1 MTGVTRVTDDSL
13 SPAARIQALADR
25 LRDRSPALAG
35 CLFGGAVAAG
45 LGLGAYAV
53 VVMALWIGSPYPDS
67 GPGGATGT
75 AVSLW
80 LLGHGVGLTRADT
93 LTGVPAPLGLTPLLF
108 ALLPF
113 WLVRRAARDAAE
125 PETPEAPEIPGRTV
139 VWGVTGGYT
148 AVGALA
154 ALYATGGELRPT
166 LREAAWHLPLLALAA
181 ALTGLRSVR
190 GRAADAPSPD
200 RPGGHFGGV
209 RAALA
214 GRRGATACRAGLA
227 AALTLA
233 GGGAVLVGV
242 SLTLH
247 WDPARASYLMLTD
260 VWSGRLAVLLLALA
274 LLPNAVIWGAAYA
287 LGTGF
292 QVGTG
297 TLVTPLAATS
307 GPALPPFPLLAA
319 VPPDGPG
326 TPLTWACAAIP
337 VVAGI
342 TAGWFTGRAATPDAP
357 SGTGTDGAPS
367 PWTASVTAGTAALAA
382 LVAGLVC
389 AVAARAA
396 GGPLGTGRL
405 AELGPVWWAAGGA
418 ALAWTLL
425 LGVPTALALR
435 AWRLRTRKP
444 RASEAGGGRWAGAG
458 LFGIAMT
465 GTGLA
470 VPGAAD
476 GGTDPERRP
485 GAEDEPRDAAD
496 ADEPEDDDPERVDP
510 LDWWERVSRPDPVA
524 ALGGSFGTPYDLYD
538 QLPAHGPEDW
548 RALPAEPPALPGE
561 RPPGRE

>member
-1 MTGVTRVTDDSL
+1 MTRMTDDSL
-13 SPAARIQALADR
+13 SPAARLQALADR

-93 LTGVPAPLGLTPLLF
+93 LTGVPAPLGLTPLLL

-125 PETPEAPEIPGRTV
+125 PETPQAPEIPARTV

-190 GRAADAPSPD
+190 GRGADAPSPAGPD
-200 RPGGHFGGV
+200 GGSGGV

-247 WDPARASYLMLTD
+247 RDPARASYLMLTD

-319 VPPDGPG
+319 VPPDGAG

-342 TAGWFTGRAATPDAP
+342 TAGWFTGRAAAPDRS
-357 SGTGTDGAPS
+357 SGTDTEGAPP
-367 PWTASVTAGTAALAA
+367 PWSASVTAATAALAA

-435 AWRLRTRKP
+435 AWRLRARKP
-444 RASEAGGGRWAGAG
+444 REAGAGGGRWAGAG

-476 GGTDPERRP
+476 GGTDPEARP
-485 GAEDEPRDAAD
+485 GADAD
-496 ADEPEDDDPERVDP
+496 ADIEEEADEPDDDPERVDP

-548 RALPAEPPALPGE
+548 RALPAEEPAPPGE
-561 RPPGRE
+561 RPAGREPDA

>member
-1 MTGVTRVTDDSL
+1 MTGVTRMTDDSL
-13 SPAARIQALADR
+13 SPAARLRALAAR

-45 LGLGAYAV
+45 LSLGAYAV

-93 LTGVPAPLGLTPLLF
+93 LTGVPAPLGLTPLLL

-125 PETPEAPEIPGRTV
+125 PETPQAPEIPGRTV
-139 VWGVTGGYT
+139 VWGITGGYT

-190 GRAADAPSPD
+190 GRAADAPSPAGPD
-200 RPGGHFGGV
+200 ARIGGV

-214 GRRGATACRAGLA
+214 GSRGATACRAGLA
-227 AALTLA
+227 AALALA
-233 GGGAVLVGV
+233 GGGAVLVGL

-247 WDPARASYLMLTD
+247 WEPARASYLMLTD
-260 VWSGRLAVLLLALA
+260 VWTGRLAVLLLALA

-326 TPLTWACAAIP
+326 APLTWACAAIP
-337 VVAGI
+337 VLAGI
-342 TAGWFTGRAATPDAP
+342 TAGWFTARAAAPDRS
-357 SGTGTDGAPS
+357 SGTGTEGAPP
-367 PWTASVTAGTAALAA
+367 PWPASVTTATAALAA
-382 LVAGLVC
+382 LVTGLVC
-389 AVAARAA
+389 AGSR
-396 GGPLGTGRL
+396 GPDRH
-405 AELGPVWWAAGGA
+405 
-418 ALAWTLL
+418 
-425 LGVPTALALR
+425 R
-435 AWRLRTRKP
+435 
-444 RASEAGGGRWAGAG
+444 
-458 LFGIAMT
+458 
-465 GTGLA
+465 
-470 VPGAAD
+470 
-476 GGTDPERRP
+476 
-485 GAEDEPRDAAD
+485 
-496 ADEPEDDDPERVDP
+496 
-510 LDWWERVSRPDPVA
+510 
-524 ALGGSFGTPYDLYD
+524 
-538 QLPAHGPEDW
+538 
-548 RALPAEPPALPGE
+548 
-561 RPPGRE
+561 

>member
-1 MTGVTRVTDDSL
+1 MTDDSL
-13 SPAARIQALADR
+13 SPAARLQALADR

-125 PETPEAPEIPGRTV
+125 PETPEAPEIPARTV

-154 ALYATGGELRPT
+154 ALYAAGGELRPT

-190 GRAADAPSPD
+190 GRTADVPSPAGPD
-200 RPGGHFGGV
+200 GRFGGV

-247 WDPARASYLMLTD
+247 WEPARASYLMLTD

-292 QVGTG
+292 QVGAG

-319 VPPDGPG
+319 FPPDGPG

-342 TAGWFTGRAATPDAP
+342 TAGWFTGRAAAPDR
-357 SGTGTDGAPS
+357 SFGTGGTGTGGAPP
-367 PWTASVTAGTAALAA
+367 PWPASVTAGTAALAA

-389 AVAARAA
+389 AGAARAA

-444 RASEAGGGRWAGAG
+444 RGTGAGGSRWAGAG

-476 GGTDPERRP
+476 GGTDPESGP
-485 GAEDEPRDAAD
+485 GAEDEPRDATD

-548 RALPAEPPALPGE
+548 RALPAEPQAPPGE